1 MLEHNVYI
9 AILVSGSITDMQE
22 AHEAVYEVHQD
33 QQQMQ
38 AHLTAD
44 LAHQEQV
51 SCSTPCMSHTKSVY
65 VRQGSL
71 SLLSAFGGCE
81 SSKSLAGFA
90 SKVL

>member
-1 MLEHNVYI
+1 MYI

-51 SCSTPCMSHTKSVY
+51 SCLLNTLHVTYEV
-65 VRQGSL
+65 SL
-71 SLLSAFGGCE
+71 CKAGLCE
-81 SSKSLAGFA
+81 PS
-90 SKVL
+90 

>member
-1 MLEHNVYI
+1 MLEDNVYI
-9 AILVSGSITDMQE
+9 TMLMSGSIAGMQE

-51 SCSTPCMSHTKSVY
+51 SC
-65 VRQGSL
+65 
-71 SLLSAFGGCE
+71 LLNNLHDTYNVNLCE
-81 SSKSLAGFA
+81 TGI
-90 SKVL
+90 